1 MSKVRQNSKERKQ
14 EGGGGKLYMICWKTY
29 VDTEIVGWEV

>member
-14 EGGGGKLYMICWKTY
+14 EGGGKLYMICWKTY